1 MRATCMGTKF
11 TARNTCYAHR
21 HLGFCDKRFTPTF
34 RGFDHFTG
42 YLNGAED
49 YWTHYRCNYMP
60 RDEKARSAN
69 NTAHPIICS
78 GVEGVRD
85 DAKVNFLD
93 FRNGSTPNVLAA
105 ACNRSFDDYS
115 AFVFADE
122 AVRVAHAHARKMAT
136 AQSATA
142 AAQPLFVYAAM
153 QSVHEPL
160 QAPAEY
166 LDR

>member
-1 MRATCMGTKF
+1 MDKCYIQTDGQADSASQLQLHTPNPRPTMRATCMGTKF
-11 TARNTCYAHR
+11 TARNACYAQR
-21 HLGFCDKRFTPTF
+21 HLGFCDERFTPTF

-60 RDEKARSAN
+60 RGEKARSAN
-69 NTAHPIICS
+69 NTAPHPITCS

-85 DAKVNFLD
+85 GAKVNFLD

-115 AFVFADE
+115 GA
-122 AVRVAHAHARKMAT
+122 
-136 AQSATA
+136 
-142 AAQPLFVYAAM
+142 
-153 QSVHEPL
+153 
-160 QAPAEY
+160 
-166 LDR
+166 